1 MQSESCMELIQ
12 VTVRQMRIVQSCL
25 LIKVEADNLVRLRSA
40 DDSIVTWLRV
50 VTVSSNK
57 NSYCVRQ

>member
-50 VTVSSNK
+50 VTVSK
-57 NSYCVRQ
+57 